1 MCEILNSLSS
11 PLSSQ
16 DPLSHMN
23 PNTTITMI
31 NHPSQCGSY
40 CAANHH
46 GSYVYQQPSVC
57 CGGGGYINTSASYCC
72 SQPHAGVSY
81 VAPPVDNSGG
91 GNIVDVISARATIL
105 ESEIEQINAD
115 LTATEGLLLR
125 YGGPVYENSYQNLLC
140 LRDQKKTQF
149 WELLQEL
156 ERLEELMAGAS
167 ELVKAATSSTVM
179 VDTKGRRINTT
190 SGRR

>member
-1 MCEILNSLSS
+1 
-11 PLSSQ
+11 
-16 DPLSHMN
+16 MN

-31 NHPSQCGSY
+31 NHPSQCGAVSSC
-40 CAANHH
+40 CAASNYH
-46 GSYVYQQPSVC
+46 YVYPQQLASVC
-57 CGGGGYINTSASYCC
+57 CGAANATSGSYCC
-72 SQPHAGVSY
+72 SHPNNTVSFM
-81 VAPPVDNSGG
+81 APSIDNGG

-105 ESEIEQINAD
+105 ESEIEQINID

-125 YGGPVYENSYQNLLC
+125 YGGPVYENTYQNLLC

-156 ERLEELMAGAS
+156 ERLEELMTGAS

-179 VDTKGRRINTT
+179 VDTKGRRINT